1 MDDLLSFCLEPR
13 VGLRVNGLNEIV
25 DLQCFRRVGHF
36 LPAVGARQA
45 ICFTSASLFPLKD
58 AELTID
64 MAAVK

>member
-25 DLQCFRRVGHF
+25 DLQGFRRVGHF